1 MTSSDLAQKPFYCR
15 EWVFQKLLHC
25 FDQRSNWKTCGAL
38 LVGGAGCGKTSLCC
52 EIVHPSGRL
61 QRALNRRLLAYH
73 FCQAQNI
80 NTLSVT
86 HFIQSLVSQ
95 LSDSLPKSYKE
106 RLKSDPAIQESLS
119 PINLVK
125 DADDA
130 FKKAVVFPLIDLELP
145 KHTMFLL
152 VDSVDEGLCTNDRS
166 DPKFKNNSS
175 KTITELL
182 ASHHH
187 LFPQWLMLICTTRR
201 QNKNI
206 ARMFSGF
213 RKICIDDLRKSQ
225 VVRDIQQYIL
235 SRLESEESLRQHM
248 SRDTAEMLNQLHI
261 KSNGCFLYLE
271 RVLDGISDGCVV
283 LREIKDIPGT
293 LNGLYLWFCQ
303 RLLNSKHFSKVRP
316 LLNVILASPEPLSE
330 EQLSSII
337 HSVYQYMTA
346 EEFHKRFSLLRRIFS
361 LPRDSKV
368 IQFHHSFGEWFLDVK
383 HCTRRFLCSANEG
396 HAMIAFH
403 YTLRCSKPPGYEE
416 THKLAYHLSRVN
428 PLPVWTNFS
437 DTNLL
442 PLLWL
447 IDSGA
452 QISDSMTIPCY
463 DRKTVNFLEGAS
475 NCFKSDV
482 DLKSNKF
489 ETNFGLVSS
498 PKFEKNLAVYSNTSL
513 PSNLYEVDI
522 NGRNTLHLLA
532 MDGNLNVLRDLL
544 KTHSDINL
552 EVNDNN
558 GQTPLNIAARHGY
571 LEVVELLLK
580 YNCKIDHADVEGW
593 TALRAAA
600 WGGHSQVVE
609 LLLKHG
615 ADVECSDCEGRGAL
629 RAAAW
634 GGHNDVVI
642 KLLEAGANPNTT
654 DGDGRTPLIA
664 AAYMGHAHIVGKL
677 LENGANINHQDSDG
691 RTALSVAALCAPT
704 NGGYAKVVTLLLE
717 SGAFVDHEDKDGMT
731 PLLVAAFEGHR
742 DVCEILL
749 EAEADVDHCDKLG
762 RTPLWAAASMG
773 HPACVSLLLF
783 WGCYVDSIDNEGRT
797 VLSVSAAQGNN
808 VVVSQLLDR
817 GLDEQH
823 RDNSGW
829 TPLHYA
835 AFEGHQVVCRTLLES
850 GAKIDQTDND
860 GKPPLMLAAEEGHSD
875 LVSEFLKNY
884 GAPPDQKAH
893 DGRTA
898 LRLAALEGHI
908 EVVRS
913 LVEHGVDVNKKDADG
928 RSTLYVLALENHLA
942 MAKFFIDPGGADVE
956 STDSEGRTALHVSCW
971 QGHCEMVSLLLKLGK
986 ANLNATDNENRTPLH
1001 LAAWQ
1006 GHSVIVRLL
1015 IEHGA
1020 NVNHACNQGA
1030 TALGIASQEGN
1041 ETCVRLLLM
1050 QGASPLVSDHCG
1062 RNAIKIA
1069 AKSGHDNI
1077 VKLLEQFCPI
1087 KTESNGFNTANTS
1100 CGSGSTTE
1108 TKPSSA
1114 ILVNPLLSCTNH
1126 APIHD
1131 SSPIESPDSTAKRTS
1146 FVSNYSKSSSNL
1158 TDSTK
1163 SSHQDLPTQLTPLT
1177 FTQKLQQCSRR
1188 IKSRPTSKVLSPL
1201 QSPIYATPPH
1211 SPNSEEPSAPSIHV
1225 LTDDHFSRDTHM
1237 RIILG
1242 NKAVLKKSTSDSNY
1256 NKNLGNVKQKR
1267 NGIVTNPALRIMPAI
1282 RNGLEMAAGRKNKTP
1297 HLPTDSFKWRK
1308 ETPL

>member
-1 MTSSDLAQKPFYCR
+1 MTSCDLAHKRFYCR

-25 FDQRSNWKTCGAL
+25 FDQRNTWKTCGAL
-38 LVGGAGCGKTSLCC
+38 LVGGAGCGKTAICC
-52 EIVHPSGRL
+52 EIVWPSSR
-61 QRALNRRLLAYH
+61 QQKTLNKRLLAYH
-73 FCQAQNI
+73 FCQAQDV

-95 LSDSLPKSYKE
+95 LSNSLPKSYKE
-106 RLKSDPAIQESLS
+106 RLKNDLIIQEALL
-119 PINLVK
+119 PINMVK
-125 DADDA
+125 DADDT
-130 FKKAVVFPLIDLELP
+130 FKKAIIFPLLELELP

-152 VDSVDEGLCTNDRS
+152 IDSIDEGLCMNERS
-166 DPKFKNNSS
+166 DLQLKSS
-175 KTITELL
+175 ISNTITELL

-206 ARMFSGF
+206 SRMFSGF
-213 RKICIDDLRKSQ
+213 RKISIDDLRKSQ
-225 VVRDIQQYIL
+225 VVADVQQYIL

-248 SRDTAEMLNQLHI
+248 SRDTADMLNQLHI

-271 RVLDGISDGCVV
+271 KVLDGISDGCVV

-316 LLNVILASPEPLSE
+316 LLNVVLSSQKPMSE
-330 EQLSSII
+330 EELGSVMY
-337 HSVYQYMTA
+337 SVYRSMSV
-346 EEFHKRFSLLRRIFS
+346 EEFRKRFNLLRRIFS
-361 LPRDSKV
+361 ISRESKF

-396 HAMIAFH
+396 HAMIAIH
-403 YTLRCSKPPGYEE
+403 NTISNKSPLKYEDI
-416 THKLAYHLSRVN
+416 HILAYHLSRIN
-428 PLPVWTNFS
+428 PLSAWANFS
-437 DTNLL
+437 DPNLL

-452 QISDSMTIPCY
+452 QISDSLTVPCY
-463 DRKTVNFLEGAS
+463 DIKSVNFLQEAH
-475 NCFKSDV
+475 N
-482 DLKSNKF
+482 
-489 ETNFGLVSS
+489 LVSKNELK
-498 PKFEKNLAVYSNTSL
+498 PLLHDNIDEKTLSTEEPSILVSDKISNF
-513 PSNLYEVDI
+513 NEIDA
-522 NGRNTLHLLA
+522 NGRNMLHLLA
-532 MDGNLNVLRDLL
+532 MDGNSSVLL
-544 KTHSDINL
+544 KLLNKHSNVDL
-552 EVNDNN
+552 EVCDNN
-558 GQTPLNIAARHGY
+558 GQTPLNIAARQGY
-571 LEVVELLLK
+571 LDIVELLLEHK
-580 YNCKIDHADVEGW
+580 CKVDHTDFEGW

-600 WGGHSQVVE
+600 WGGHSQVLE
-609 LLLKHG
+609 ILLKHG
-615 ADVECSDCEGRGAL
+615 ANVECYDSEGRGAL

-634 GGHNDVVI
+634 GGHDDIVA
-642 KLLEAGANPNTT
+642 KLLEAGANPNTK

-664 AAYMGHAHIVGKL
+664 AAYMGHAHIVTRL
-677 LENGANINHQDSDG
+677 LDNGANINHQDNDG

-704 NGGYAKVVTLLLE
+704 NEGYAKVVTILLD

-731 PLLVAAFEGHR
+731 PLLVAAFEGHK

-749 EAEADVDHCDKLG
+749 ESEADVDHCDKLG

-773 HPACVSLLLF
+773 HPDCVSLLLF

-808 VVVSQLLDR
+808 IVVSQLLDR

-835 AFEGHQVVCRTLLES
+835 AFEGHQVVCKTLLES

-860 GKPPLMLAAEEGHSD
+860 GKTPLMLASEEGHSL
-875 LVSEFLKNY
+875 LVNEFLKVY
-884 GAPPDQKAH
+884 GAPPEQKAH

-898 LRLAALEGHI
+898 IRLAALEGHI
-908 EVVRS
+908 EVVRN
-913 LVEHGVDVNKKDADG
+913 LLEYGADVNKKDADG
-928 RSTLYVLALENHLA
+928 RSTLYVLALENHLV
-942 MAKFFIDPGGADVE
+942 MAKFFINPGRADIE

-971 QGHCEMVSLLLKLGK
+971 QGHFEMVSLLLTFGK
-986 ANLNATDNENRTPLH
+986 ANLNATDNEKRTPLH

-1006 GHSVIVRLL
+1006 GHSNIVRLL
-1015 IEHGA
+1015 LEQGA
-1020 NVNHACNQGA
+1020 SIDHACNQGA

-1050 QGASPLVSDHCG
+1050 QGANPLIADHCG

-1069 AKSGHDNI
+1069 AKSGHVNI
-1077 VKLLEQFCPI
+1077 VKLLEQFYPVI
-1087 KTESNGFNTANTS
+1087 NETNTS
-1100 CGSGSTTE
+1100 CESASTTE

-1114 ILVNPLLSCTNH
+1114 ILVNPLLTCTTTV
-1126 APIHD
+1126 PLCEL
-1131 SSPIESPDSTAKRTS
+1131 SPVESPDSTAKRTS

-1158 TDSTK
+1158 TGSTK
-1163 SSHQDLPTQLTPLT
+1163 SSHQDLPVQLTPLT
-1177 FTQKLQQCSRR
+1177 FTQKLQQCSRG

-1211 SPNSEEPSAPSIHV
+1211 SPSTEEASAPNLQV

-1242 NKAVLKKSTSDSNY
+1242 NNAASKKNTSNSNNQNIKNSGS
-1256 NKNLGNVKQKR
+1256 NKPKR

-1282 RNGLEMAAGRKNKTP
+1282 RSGLELAAGRRNKTP